1 MLWLSHAI
9 GWVVSGTEF
18 VLVVIVT
25 KFLELIELSVWN
37 LQADG
42 LAPKTKKT
50 RTGSQTRTRQKESRI
65 LECTGLT
72 R

>member
-25 KFLELIELSVWN
+25 KFLELIELSV
-37 LQADG
+37 
-42 LAPKTKKT
+42 
-50 RTGSQTRTRQKESRI
+50 
-65 LECTGLT
+65 
-72 R
+72 